1 MRGGW
6 APDVPFVE
14 KLPVISPNC
23 RTLLE
28 ACGPGEACDVIQAH
42 DGWGACEDAE
52 PDIECELN
60 P

>member
-1 MRGGW
+1 MRAGW

-23 RTLLE
+23 RALLE
-28 ACGPGEACDVIQAH
+28 AGDVIEAH
-42 DGWGACEDAE
+42 DGWGACENAE
-52 PDIECELN
+52 PDIEYELN